1 MKTYGYARVSAKD
14 QNLARQTES
23 FLQFGIPQQNIF
35 SEKKSGKDFC
45 RTEYLKLTNV
55 LEKSDLLV
63 IHSLDRLGRNY
74 DQIIAEWRR
83 LTKEIGADVVVLDMP
98 LLDTRSRPDTLLGKF
113 VSDIVLEIL
122 SFVAEN
128 ERTNIRARQAEGIR
142 LAKERGVQFGRPK
155 IVLDGQFRNVAEK
168 YAKQSITLRDALLLL
183 KMSRSAFYRRLSLLK
198 QEKES
203 PIRQKETD
211 PDGAAETP
219 HL

>member
-1 MKTYGYARVSAKD
+1 
-14 QNLARQTES
+14 
-23 FLQFGIPQQNIF
+23 
-35 SEKKSGKDFC
+35 
-45 RTEYLKLTNV
+45 
-55 LEKSDLLV
+55 
-63 IHSLDRLGRNY
+63 
-74 DQIIAEWRR
+74 
-83 LTKEIGADVVVLDMP
+83 MP

-168 YAKQSITLRDALLLL
+168 YAKQGITLRDALLLL

-203 PIRQKETD
+203 SIRQKETD

>member
-1 MKTYGYARVSAKD
+1 MPAYRQKTRILHGRR
-14 QNLARQTES
+14 NLSCNSGSRSKTS
-23 FLQFGIPQQNIF
+23 FPK
-35 SEKKSGKDFC
+35 KKSGKDFC

-83 LTKEIGADVVVLDMP
+83 LTKEIDADVVVLDMP

-128 ERTNIRARQAEGIR
+128 ERTNIRTRQAEGIR

-155 IVLDGQFRNVAEK
+155 IVLEGQFRNVAEK
-168 YAKQSITLRDALLLL
+168 YAN
-183 KMSRSAFYRRLSLLK
+183 
-198 QEKES
+198 
-203 PIRQKETD
+203 
-211 PDGAAETP
+211 
-219 HL
+219 

>member
-45 RTEYLKLTNV
+45 RTEYLRLTDV

-83 LTKEIGADVVVLDMP
+83 LTQEIGADVVVLDMP

-113 VSDIVLEIL
+113 VSDLVLEVL

-142 LAKERGVQFGRPK
+142 LAKERGVKFGRPK
-155 IVLDGQFRNVAEK
+155 ITLDEQFERV
-168 YAKQSITLRDALLLL
+168 AKQYTEKGITLCDALLLL
-183 KMSRSAFYRRLSLLK
+183 KISRSAFYRRLSVLK
-198 QEKES
+198 KTNECFRREKS
-203 PIRQKETD
+203 GD
-211 PDGAAETP
+211 
-219 HL
+219 